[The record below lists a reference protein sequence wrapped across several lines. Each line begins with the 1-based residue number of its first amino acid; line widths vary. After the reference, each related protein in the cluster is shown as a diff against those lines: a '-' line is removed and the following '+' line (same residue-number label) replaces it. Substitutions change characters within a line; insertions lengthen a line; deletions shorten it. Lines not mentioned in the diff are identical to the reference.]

1 MIDAFM
7 KIFKMIEIKNKIDNK
22 LELNPNDENLKETN
36 QKMRRRLITAMKLVL
51 KENPVLP

>member
-22 LELNPNDENLKETN
+22 LELNPTDENLKETN
-36 QKMRRRLITAMKLVL
+36 
-51 KENPVLP
+51 